1 MCQFVFPVRLGML
14 SVTVVA
20 YRRSSGFCLEKA
32 VKISV
37 NQAAISMNS
46 QGG

>member
-20 YRRSSGFCLEKA
+20 WRRSSDLRLEKA
-32 VKISV
+32 ATINV
-37 NQAAISMNS
+37 NQASISMNS